1 MERPQV
7 FLLRREAYCK
17 MDLNMWKPIVLF
29 ISLLL
34 IGTIGFHAIE
44 SLSYL
49 DSLYMTIIT
58 VFTVGFREI
67 KEPLSPAGQVFTIF
81 IILGGVGSVLYTFTK
96 LAEIVY
102 EGTINKIWRR
112 KTMEKKI
119 KKLKDHY
126 IICGHGRMGQTVR
139 ERMEAE
145 NLPYVVIDHS
155 EEGLAELRNKQ
166 DCLYIEGDATNEEVL
181 SQAGIKR
188 AKALSALLATDADN
202 LYLVMTVK
210 MLNPSLFVLSKA
222 MGEDAERKIL
232 QIGANKVVS
241 PYKESGLKIAQGLI
255 RPTLVDFMDLII
267 RRSELS
273 LSMEELVVKKNSRI
287 VQQTLAEC
295 DIRRKANVIVVA
307 VKKPGEDIQFNP
319 SPSVKIVPG
328 DTLLVLGNNADI
340 NLFEESYIENET

>member
-1 MERPQV
+1 MAPSILPRD
-7 FLLRREAYCK
+7 RAYCK
-17 MDLNMWKPIVLF
+17 MNLNMWKPIVLF
-29 ISLLL
+29 ICLLL
-34 IGTIGFHAIE
+34 IGTIGFHSIE
-44 SLSYL
+44 SLSFL

-58 VFTVGFREI
+58 VFTVGFREL
-67 KEPLSPAGQVFTIF
+67 KEPMSPAGQVFTIF

-96 LAEIVY
+96 LGEIVY

-112 KTMEKKI
+112 RRMEKMI
-119 KKLKDHY
+119 QKLKDHY

-139 ERMEAE
+139 ERLEAE
-145 NLPYVVIDHS
+145 NLPYVVIDNR
-155 EEGLAELRNKQ
+155 EEELAKLRDKQ
-166 DCLYIEGDATNEEVL
+166 DCLFIEGDATSEDVL
-181 SQAGIKR
+181 IEAGIKR
-188 AKALSALLATDADN
+188 GKALAALLATDADN

-210 MLNPSLFVLSKA
+210 MLAPSLFVLSKA
-222 MGEDAERKIL
+222 MAEDAERKIL

-241 PYKESGLKIAQGLI
+241 PYKESGLKMAQGLI

-273 LSMEELVVKKNSRI
+273 LSMEELVVKKQSRI

-319 SPSVKIVPG
+319 SPSMKIVPG

-340 NLFEESYIENET
+340 DLFEKSYIEEKH

>member
-1 MERPQV
+1 
-7 FLLRREAYCK
+7 
-17 MDLNMWKPIVLF
+17 MDLNMWRPIVLF
-29 ISLLL
+29 ICLLL

-44 SLSYL
+44 SISFL

-81 IILGGVGSVLYTFTK
+81 IILGGVGSVLYTFSK

-112 KTMEKKI
+112 KRMEKKI
-119 KKLKDHY
+119 QKLKDHY

-139 ERMEAE
+139 ERLEAE
-145 NLPYVVIDHS
+145 NLPFVVIDNS
-155 EEGLAELRNKQ
+155 EEGLAELRNEQ
-166 DCLYIEGDATNEEVL
+166 DSLFIEGDATNEDIL
-181 SQAGIKR
+181 TQAGIKR
-188 AKALSALLATDADN
+188 AKALAALLATDADN

-210 MLNPSLFVLSKA
+210 VLNPSLFVLSKA
-222 MGEDAERKIL
+222 MAEDAERKIL

-241 PYKESGLKIAQGLI
+241 PYKESGLKMAQGLI

-273 LSMEELVVKKNSRI
+273 LSMEELVVKKDSRI
-287 VQQTLAEC
+287 VEQTLAQC
-295 DIRRKANVIVVA
+295 DIRKKANVIVVA
-307 VKKPGEDIQFNP
+307 VKKPGEAIQFNP
-319 SPSVKIVPG
+319 SPAVKIVPG
-328 DTLLVLGNNADI
+328 DTLLVLGNNTDI
-340 NLFEESYIENET
+340 DLFEKSYIEEGN